1 MIDQTT
7 AAGQPEK
14 GIATFRYV
22 DHCGFSVPDLAQ
34 AITFFTDA
42 LGGELL
48 WREGPFTESPTGIK
62 ITSVEV
68 AMVRLPNINVE
79 LTSIEAPGQN
89 RTMPVP
95 INVGAGHM
103 AFYVDD
109 LEAAA
114 ASLSAHGATLLQGP
128 INAGGEAKK
137 GERIWYFKSP
147 WGMYLELVHRPAH
160 LPYEAQ
166 TTARLYGADPNL

>member
-1 MIDQTT
+1 MTDTT
-7 AAGQPEK
+7 TTVKTPEK
-14 GIATFRYV
+14 GIATSRYV
-22 DHCGFSVPDLAQ
+22 DHCGFSVPDMTQ
-34 AITFFTDA
+34 AITFFTEA

-48 WREGPFTESPTGIK
+48 WREGPFAESPTGVK
-62 ITSVEV
+62 VTSVEV

-79 LTSIEAPGQN
+79 LISVVAPGQD
-89 RTMPVP
+89 RTMPAP
-95 INVGAGHM
+95 ISVGAGHM

-128 INAGGEAKK
+128 IIAGGEANK

-147 WGMYLELVHRPAH
+147 WGMYLELVNRPAH
-160 LPYEAQ
+160 LPYEAH
-166 TTARLYGADPNL
+166 TSARLYGTDSNS